1 MNRPEATDRPVVG
14 VLGGMGPEATVLLM
28 QRIIALTPAEDDA
41 DHVPLF
47 VDHNP
52 QVPSRIKALIEGRG
66 ADPGPVLAT
75 MARRLTGM
83 GAAALAM
90 PCNTA
95 HAYADAIRAATDRPF
110 LDMVA
115 LTAGRLAAMQPRVR
129 RVGMLAS
136 PAVRKVGLY
145 DGALAA
151 HGLVPVYATSE
162 DDLLTAIRRLK
173 RDARDAKA
181 RDIHRRVAGEL
192 LEAGADALLVA
203 CTEFSLIADAVPPGA
218 RVVDALDVLAEAIV
232 AFAQGDRGATAV
244 PTIDLPEAS

>member
-1 MNRPEATDRPVVG
+1 MDQRAVG

-28 QRIIALTPAEDDA
+28 SRVIQRTPAQDDA

-52 QVPSRIKALIEGRG
+52 QVPSRIEALIEGTG
-66 ADPGPVLAT
+66 ADPTPVLAA
-75 MARRLTGM
+75 MARRLTEM

-115 LTAGRLAAMQPRVR
+115 LSAGRLAEIAPAVR

-136 PAVRKVGLY
+136 PAVQRVGIY
-145 DGALAA
+145 DRALAA
-151 HGLVPVYATSE
+151 HGLTPVYAE
-162 DDLLTAIRRLK
+162 AQDDLLAAIRRLK
-173 RDARDAKA
+173 RDARDPTA
-181 RDIHRRVAGEL
+181 REIHLRVAGEL
-192 LEAGADALLVA
+192 QQAGADALLIA
-203 CTEFSLIADAVPPGA
+203 CTEFSLVADAVPPGA

-232 AFAQGDRGATAV
+232 AFAQGRGT
-244 PTIDLPEAS
+244 PETSR